1 MTVCLVDGPTKN
13 KGRVEMYHNSE
24 WGTLYDDGSGLND
37 AEVPF
42 LMKVCT

>member
-1 MTVCLVDGPTKN
+1 MTACLIDGPTNN
-13 KGRVEMYHNSE
+13 KGRVEVYHNSE
-24 WGTLYDDGSGLND
+24 WGKVCNVGSGLND